1 MECKIVVFGANGVG
15 KSAITVRLLT
25 QKERRSTGSTRAK
38 LEMMIL
44 SLEKF
49 IGEYGHKTTESF
61 TKSIDHGGKKIK
73 LIIKV
78 NFFNFYLKF
87 NNVLK

>member
-25 QKERRSTGSTRAK
+25 Q
-38 LEMMIL
+38 
-44 SLEKF
+44 KF

-87 NNVLK
+87 NNILK